1 MTPTLT
7 IKKRPDSLCGRSI
20 KTQCGCGK
28 MYVTINE
35 LDGKPFEVFITVG
48 KSGSCIATTIGALA
62 ISISHGLRAGISLEE
77 YKKALIGAQ
86 CLSPLNRAQNQGKMS
101 QSCIDSLAR
110 VFKEYIELKEFM
122 AAKKEYAPDQQPIVI
137 AGPVTHHEDKPI
149 PTTITTTITTVPDT
163 PKPIETTPPSKEM
176 TGKVCKECGG
186 PVYMSEG
193 CDHCALCGHSE
204 HCV

>member
-1 MTPTLT
+1 
-7 IKKRPDSLCGRSI
+7 
-20 KTQCGCGK
+20 
-28 MYVTINE
+28 MYVTINV

-62 ISISHGLRAGISLEE
+62 ISISHGLRAGIPLEE

-86 CLSPLNRAQNQGKMS
+86 CLSPLNRIQNQGRMS

-110 VFKEYIELKEFM
+110 TFKEYLELKEFM
-122 AAKKEYAPDQQPIVI
+122 VAKKEYDPTPKSIPDPPKPAPAP
-137 AGPVTHHEDKPI
+137 T
-149 PTTITTTITTVPDT
+149 TTITTTTP
-163 PKPIETTPPSKEM
+163 PKPVEKPALHKEM

-204 HCV
+204 QCE

>member
-1 MTPTLT
+1 
-7 IKKRPDSLCGRSI
+7 
-20 KTQCGCGK
+20 

-62 ISISHGLRAGISLEE
+62 ISISHGLRAGIPLEE

-110 VFKEYIELKEFM
+110 VFKEYLELKELM
-122 AAKKEYAPDQQPIVI
+122 TNKKRPEQPVAIAPEKPVVI
-137 AGPVTHHEDKPI
+137 ATATHHEDKPI

>member
-1 MTPTLT
+1 
-7 IKKRPDSLCGRSI
+7 
-20 KTQCGCGK
+20 

-62 ISISHGLRAGISLEE
+62 ISISHGLRAGIPLEE

-86 CLSPLNRAQNQGKMS
+86 CLSPLSRAQNQGKMS

-110 VFKEYIELKEFM
+110 VFKEYMELKEFM
-122 AAKKEYAPDQQPIVI
+122 ANKKEPEQPAVPEKPIVI
-137 AGPVTHHEDKPI
+137 ASMTHHEDKPI
-149 PTTITTTITTVPDT
+149 PTTITTNITTAPAPPKFEYDPISTAERILRKDDPVPVKGPD
-163 PKPIETTPPSKEM
+163 KEM

-193 CDHCALCGHSE
+193 CDHCAICGYSE

>member
-1 MTPTLT
+1 
-7 IKKRPDSLCGRSI
+7 
-20 KTQCGCGK
+20 
-28 MYVTINE
+28 
-35 LDGKPFEVFITVG
+35 
-48 KSGSCIATTIGALA
+48 
-62 ISISHGLRAGISLEE
+62 
-77 YKKALIGAQ
+77 
-86 CLSPLNRAQNQGKMS
+86 MS

-110 VFKEYIELKEFM
+110 VFKDYLELKEFM
-122 AAKKEYAPDQQPIVI
+122 ANKKSPEQPIVI

-149 PTTITTTITTVPDT
+149 PTTITTTITTAPT
-163 PKPIETTPPSKEM
+163 PPKPEYDPTSTAERIIHKDDPIPIKEKPYKEM